1 MNHLGGLNEKP
12 SGGKFT
18 FITQCVGTGVSDG
31 LSALLWT
38 GTTMKRKLFFNTTVV
53 TGTGAENVTRMIV
66 IKLLLTITKREKTG
80 TKQL

>member
-1 MNHLGGLNEKP
+1 MNHFGGLIEKP

-18 FITQCVGTGVSDG
+18 FTTRHAGTAASDE
-31 LSALLWT
+31 LSALLST
-38 GTTMKRKLFFNTTVV
+38 GTTMKRGLFFNTTAVL
-53 TGTGAENVTRMIV
+53 AMSNVTLMIV

>member
-18 FITQCVGTGVSDG
+18 FTTQCVGTGVSDG
-31 LSALLWT
+31 LSALLST
-38 GTTMKRKLFFNTTVV
+38 GTTMKRKLFFNTTAV
-53 TGTGAENVTRMIV
+53 TGTDAENVTRMIV